1 MNTLNVYIY
10 DQQSP
15 YIFILAYYF
24 QKNCKIAI
32 FTFCKLKLLTFIDF
46 PTYLKSYLIY
56 LVSLHDKDYI
66 RHHHE
71 SS

>member
-32 FTFCKLKLLTFIDF
+32 FTFCKLKLSIFIDF
-46 PTYLKSYLIY
+46 PTYLKSYLIKNTIFI
-56 LVSLHDKDYI
+56 SLCTSFRILDT
-66 RHHHE
+66 
-71 SS
+71 